1 MDLPDVSQRRRINLM
16 YHSHFE
22 NTVLYDHD
30 IPDKYYD
37 YVYMVKTSAW
47 DIETT
52 GLDWHN
58 DKIGICQ
65 LYVPNKPAA
74 IIRIDDTPPEK
85 LRLLLLDASVRKVF
99 HHAMF
104 DLRFM
109 SYHWKVLPQN
119 IACTKIAI
127 KLLDIKN
134 KNKHSLQPILKKYLG
149 IEISKHAQ
157 LSNWL
162 SDRLTEKQITYA
174 VKDVMYLLQLLDV
187 LERELKSKDLLD
199 LAHLCFTHIPAKV
212 QLDILGYG
220 NVYGY

>member
-1 MDLPDVSQRRRINLM
+1 M

-22 NTVLYDHD
+22 NIILYDHD

-37 YVYMVKTSAW
+37 YVSMVKTIAW

-65 LYVPNKPAA
+65 LYVPNRPAA

-85 LRLLLLDASVRKVF
+85 LRLLLLDTSIRKVF

-109 SYHWKVLPQN
+109 SYYWKVLPQN
-119 IACTKIAI
+119 IACTKIAV
-127 KLLDIKN
+127 KLLDVIN
-134 KNKHSLQPILKKYLG
+134 RNKHSLKPILKKYLG
-149 IEISKHAQ
+149 IEISKHEQ
-157 LSNWL
+157 LSNWI
-162 SDRLTEKQITYA
+162 SDEITKKQISYA
-174 VKDVMYLLQLLDV
+174 VNDVRYLLQLLSV
-187 LERELKSKDLLD
+187 LEGELKSKNLLE
-199 LAHLCFTHIPAKV
+199 LAHLCFAHIPARV

-220 NVYGY
+220 DVYSYGEK

>member
-1 MDLPDVSQRRRINLM
+1 M
-16 YHSHFE
+16 YHSHFK
-22 NTVLYDHD
+22 NIVLYDHD

-37 YVYMVKTSAW
+37 YVCMVKTIAW

-65 LYVPNKPAA
+65 LYVPNRPAA

-85 LRLLLLDASVRKVF
+85 LRLLLLDTSIRKVF

-109 SYHWKVLPQN
+109 SYYWKVLPQN
-119 IACTKIAI
+119 IACTKIAV
-127 KLLDIKN
+127 KLLDVIN
-134 KNKHSLQPILKKYLG
+134 KNKHSLKPILKKYLG
-149 IEISKHAQ
+149 IKISKREQ
-157 LSNWL
+157 LSNWI
-162 SDRLTEKQITYA
+162 SDEITEKQISYA
-174 VKDVMYLLQLLDV
+174 VNDVMYLLQLLSV
-187 LERELKSKDLLD
+187 LEGELKSKNLLE
-199 LAHLCFTHIPAKV
+199 LAHLCFAHIPARV

-220 NVYGY
+220 DVYSY

>member
-1 MDLPDVSQRRRINLM
+1 M

-22 NTVLYDHD
+22 NIVLYDHD

-37 YVYMVKTSAW
+37 YVSMVKTIAW

-65 LYVPNKPAA
+65 LYVPNRPAA

-85 LRLLLLDASVRKVF
+85 LRLLLLDTSIRKVF

-109 SYHWKVLPQN
+109 SYYWKVLPQN
-119 IACTKIAI
+119 IACTKIAV
-127 KLLDIKN
+127 KLLDVIN
-134 KNKHSLQPILKKYLG
+134 RNKHSLKPILKKYLG
-149 IEISKHAQ
+149 IEISKHEQ
-157 LSNWL
+157 LSNWI
-162 SDRLTEKQITYA
+162 SDEITKKQISYA
-174 VKDVMYLLQLLDV
+174 VNDVMYLLQLLSV
-187 LERELKSKDLLD
+187 LEEELKSKNLLE
-199 LAHLCFTHIPAKV
+199 LAHLCFAHIPARV

-220 NVYGY
+220 DVYSY

>member
-1 MDLPDVSQRRRINLM
+1 MHRS
-16 YHSHFE
+16 HSE
-22 NTVLYDHD
+22 NIVLYDHD
-30 IPDKYYD
+30 IPDEYND
-37 YVYMVKTSAW
+37 YVYMANTIAW

-65 LYVPNKPAA
+65 LHVPNRPVA
-74 IIRIDDTPPEK
+74 IIRIDDAPPEK
-85 LRLLLLDASVRKVF
+85 LRLLLLNASVKKIF

-127 KLLDIKN
+127 KLLDVKN
-134 KNKHSLQPILKKYLG
+134 KNKHSLQLILKKYLG
-149 IEISKHAQ
+149 IEISKHEQ
-157 LSNWL
+157 LSNWISDEL
-162 SDRLTEKQITYA
+162 SEKQITYA
-174 VKDVMYLLQLLDV
+174 VNDVMYLLQLLSV
-187 LERELKSKDLLD
+187 LEVELKSKNLLE
-199 LAHLCFTHIPAKV
+199 LAHLCFAHIPARV

-220 NVYGY
+220 GVYSY

>member
-1 MDLPDVSQRRRINLM
+1 MGLPNVSRGRRISLM

-22 NTVLYDHD
+22 NIVLYDHD

-37 YVYMVKTSAW
+37 YVCMVKTIAW

-65 LYVPNKPAA
+65 LYVPNRPAA

-85 LRLLLLDASVRKVF
+85 LRLLLLDTSIRKVF

-109 SYHWKVLPQN
+109 SYYWKVLPQN
-119 IACTKIAI
+119 IACTKIAV
-127 KLLDIKN
+127 KLLDVIN
-134 KNKHSLQPILKKYLG
+134 KNKHSLKPILKKYLG
-149 IEISKHAQ
+149 IEISKHEQ
-157 LSNWL
+157 LSNWI
-162 SDRLTEKQITYA
+162 SDEITEKQISYA
-174 VKDVMYLLQLLDV
+174 VNDVMYLLQLLSV
-187 LERELKSKDLLD
+187 LEGELKSKNLLE
-199 LAHLCFTHIPAKV
+199 LAHLCFAHIPARV

-220 NVYGY
+220 DVYSY

>member
-1 MDLPDVSQRRRINLM
+1 M
-16 YHSHFE
+16 YRSHSK
-22 NTVLYDHD
+22 NIVLYDHD

-37 YVYMVKTSAW
+37 YVHMVKTIAW

-65 LYVPNKPAA
+65 LYVPNRPAA

-85 LRLLLLDASVRKVF
+85 LRLLLLDTSIRKVF

-109 SYHWKVLPQN
+109 SYYWKVLPQN
-119 IACTKIAI
+119 IACTKIAV
-127 KLLDIKN
+127 KLLDVIN
-134 KNKHSLQPILKKYLG
+134 KNKHSLKPILKKYLG
-149 IEISKHAQ
+149 IEISKHEQ
-157 LSNWL
+157 LSNWI
-162 SDRLTEKQITYA
+162 SDEITEKQISYA
-174 VKDVMYLLQLLDV
+174 VNDVMYLLQLLSV
-187 LERELKSKDLLD
+187 LEGELKSKNLLE
-199 LAHLCFTHIPAKV
+199 LAHLCFAHIPARV

-220 NVYGY
+220 DVYSY